1 MGRTVATMTQV
12 VDQEATNF
20 SQFRRALRKEDQ
32 EIFDRLFAAARH
44 HAAPAAYQSHA
55 SPFETI
61 LLAML
66 LELGKAVVGLQ
77 RRLSEAEP
85 GAPLPE
91 RTRPAPS
98 GRALPTPGSEPS
110 LPLAGGR
117 QRRLRAG
124 GPR

>member
-12 VDQEATNF
+12 VDQEAANF

-32 EIFDRLFAAARH
+32 EILDRLFAAARH

-77 RRLSEAEP
+77 RRLAE
-85 GAPLPE
+85 L
-91 RTRPAPS
+91 
-98 GRALPTPGSEPS
+98 EPS
-110 LPLAGGR
+110 SDMGALTEPPPARTLPAAASGK
-117 QRRLRAG
+117 
-124 GPR
+124 P

>member
-12 VDQEATNF
+12 VDQEAANF
-20 SQFRRALRKEDQ
+20 RQFRRALRKEDQ

-66 LELGKAVVGLQ
+66 LELAKAVVGLQ
-77 RRLSEAEP
+77 QSVAHL
-85 GAPLPE
+85 
-91 RTRPAPS
+91 TPAPGTPPVS
-98 GRALPTPGSEPS
+98 AASERALPVAGAPAGPGP
-110 LPLAGGR
+110 AAAAR
-117 QRRLRAG
+117 
-124 GPR
+124 

>member
-12 VDQEATNF
+12 VDQEAANF
-20 SQFRRALRKEDQ
+20 RQFRRALRKEDQ

-77 RRLSEAEP
+77 RRLAELEP
-85 GAPLPE
+85 GALLPE
-91 RTRPAPS
+91 R
-98 GRALPTPGSEPS
+98 ALPAAESEPS

>member
-12 VDQEATNF
+12 VDQEAANF
-20 SQFRRALRKEDQ
+20 RQFRRALRKEDQ

-44 HAAPAAYQSHA
+44 HAAPGAYQSHA

-77 RRLSEAEP
+77 RRLAEPEP
-85 GAPLPE
+85 GALLP
-91 RTRPAPS
+91 
-98 GRALPTPGSEPS
+98 GRALPAAESEPS

>member
-1 MGRTVATMTQV
+1 MTQV
-12 VDQEATNF
+12 VDQEAANF
-20 SQFRRALRKEDQ
+20 GQFRRALRKEDQ

-66 LELGKAVVGLQ
+66 LELSKAVVGLQ
-77 RRLSEAEP
+77 RRLVEQEP

-91 RTRPAPS
+91 RTGPALSEP
-98 GRALPTPGSEPS
+98 ALPAAPPPAS
-110 LPLAGGR
+110 LPLAGGG
-117 QRRLRAG
+117 QRRLRTRN
-124 GPR
+124 PR

>member
-12 VDQEATNF
+12 VDQEAANF

-32 EIFDRLFAAARH
+32 EVFDRLFAAARH

-77 RRLSEAEP
+77 RRLAGLEHALPSAEP
-85 GAPLPE
+85 ERSLPSTKPE
-91 RTRPAPS
+91 PSRPAPE
-98 GRALPTPGSEPS
+98 PGQS
-110 LPLAGGR
+110 LPSAR
-117 QRRLRAG
+117 DTR
-124 GPR
+124 

>member
-12 VDQEATNF
+12 VDQEAANF

-32 EIFDRLFAAARH
+32 EILDRLFAAARH

-77 RRLSEAEP
+77 PRLPEP
-85 GAPLPE
+85 EPSSDVGALTEPPPARPLP
-91 RTRPAPS
+91 AAS
-98 GRALPTPGSEPS
+98 GKP
-110 LPLAGGR
+110 
-117 QRRLRAG
+117 
-124 GPR
+124 

>member
-12 VDQEATNF
+12 VDQEAANF
-20 SQFRRALRKEDQ
+20 RQFRRALRKEDQ

-55 SPFETI
+55 SPFEMI

-77 RRLSEAEP
+77 RRLAEMEHSSL
-85 GAPLPE
+85 AAAPE
-91 RTRPAPS
+91 R
-98 GRALPTPGSEPS
+98 S
-110 LPLAGGR
+110 LPSADDTR
-117 QRRLRAG
+117 
-124 GPR
+124 

>member
-12 VDQEATNF
+12 VDQEAANF

-66 LELGKAVVGLQ
+66 LELAKAVMGLQ
-77 RRLSEAEP
+77 RSVAQL
-85 GAPLPE
+85 
-91 RTRPAPS
+91 TPAPGTPPVS
-98 GRALPTPGSEPS
+98 AVPERALPVSAAPAGS
-110 LPLAGGR
+110 
-117 QRRLRAG
+117 
-124 GPR
+124 GPTASAAR

>member
-12 VDQEATNF
+12 VDQEAANF

-32 EIFDRLFAAARH
+32 EILDRLFAAARH

-77 RRLSEAEP
+77 RSLAQGTPGTLPDPAANLALPAS
-85 GAPLPE
+85 GAPAGSG
-91 RTRPAPS
+91 PASSAP
-98 GRALPTPGSEPS
+98 
-110 LPLAGGR
+110 AGDR
-117 QRRLRAG
+117 D
-124 GPR
+124 P

>member
-12 VDQEATNF
+12 VDQEAANF
-20 SQFRRALRKEDQ
+20 SQFRRALRREDQ
-32 EIFDRLFAAARH
+32 EVFDRLFAAARH

-77 RRLSEAEP
+77 HRLADLEP
-85 GAPLPE
+85 PLPI
-91 RTRPAPS
+91 APPQ
-98 GRALPTPGSEPS
+98 RALPGAGSEPS
-110 LPLAGGR
+110 LPPAGGR
-117 QRRLRAG
+117 QPRRRAR

>member
-1 MGRTVATMTQV
+1 MGRTVTTMTQV
-12 VDQEATNF
+12 VDQEAANF

-32 EIFDRLFAAARH
+32 EILDRLFAAARH

-77 RRLSEAEP
+77 RRLAE
-85 GAPLPE
+85 L
-91 RTRPAPS
+91 
-98 GRALPTPGSEPS
+98 EPS
-110 LPLAGGR
+110 SDAAGALTEPSPARTLPAASGK
-117 QRRLRAG
+117 
-124 GPR
+124 P